1 MKKVGISG
9 FGTVGRRVAD
19 AVEMQED
26 MRLKGVAKT
35 TQSATA
41 SKAQHNFGLY
51 GIEDG
56 HVRDMKSSGLSV
68 EGNLRDLCRVS
79 DVIVDCSPSGIGVE
93 NKPTYQDMD
102 VKVIYQGGE
111 DVKIADISYN
121 SYSLEDNEI
130 NTEEIESARVVSCN
144 TTGLSRLV
152 KAINS
157 SYNVER
163 VSATLIRRGGDP
175 GEINRGPIND
185 IVPTMDIPSHHSS
198 DLNEMIPEVEVS
210 TKAVESPT
218 TSMHMHS
225 IEIEVENN
233 NINASNIKEI
243 LNSYNRISV
252 IPSKYEEVRSPA
264 DLRELSRM
272 ENRTFGSI
280 WENTVWGGSVSVSGS
295 YISLFQGIHQRSI
308 VVPENID
315 AIRYL
320 MGEEISE
327 SIIETDSC
335 LNIGSLFR

>member
-1 MKKVGISG
+1 MKRVGISG

-26 MRLKGVAKT
+26 MKLKGVAKT

-51 GIEDG
+51 GIKDS
-56 HVRDMKSSGLSV
+56 HMQDMKSSGLSV

-79 DVIVDCSPSGIGVE
+79 DVIVDCSPSGIGAQ

-111 DVKIADISYN
+111 DVEVADISYN
-121 SYSLEDNEI
+121 SYSLENDGI
-130 NTEEIESARVVSCN
+130 NAENIKSARVVSCN

-152 KAINS
+152 KSINS

-175 GEINRGPIND
+175 GEISRGPIND
-185 IVPTMDIPSHHSS
+185 IVPTMEIPSHHSS

-210 TKAVESPT
+210 TRAVKSPT

-225 IEIEVENN
+225 IEIEVENEV
-233 NINASNIKEI
+233 NASNIKE
-243 LNSYNRISV
+243 LLDSYNRICV

-272 ENRTFGSI
+272 EDRTFGSI
-280 WENTVWGGSVSVSGS
+280 WENTVWGDSVSVSGN

-320 MGEEISE
+320 MGESISD
-327 SIIETDSC
+327 SIMETDSC
-335 LNIGSLFR
+335 LNMGSLFR